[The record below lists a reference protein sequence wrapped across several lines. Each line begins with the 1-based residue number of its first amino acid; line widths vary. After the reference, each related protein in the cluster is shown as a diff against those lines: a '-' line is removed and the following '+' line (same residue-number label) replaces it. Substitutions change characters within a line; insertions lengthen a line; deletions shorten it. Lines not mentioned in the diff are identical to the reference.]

1 MGHSVNEKRDL
12 EIFRAPTCIRL
23 ALLWTSLM
31 FLYIYND
38 YFSLYTHGTIE
49 EMAKGHLGPLGQAT
63 QGVLAGVSILLAIP
77 ALMIFLSA
85 ALRPLVSRWLNVALG
100 VAYTVIEVLTLPSA
114 PLFYQIVV
122 ILEILL
128 TALIVWIA
136 WRWPRSALVIGAN

>member
-1 MGHSVNEKRDL
+1 
-12 EIFRAPTCIRL
+12 
-23 ALLWTSLM
+23 M

-49 EMAKGHLGPLGQAT
+49 AMAKGDFGPLGQAT
-63 QGVLAGVSILLAIP
+63 QGVLTGVSIMLAIP

-100 VAYTVIEVLTLPSA
+100 VAYTVIEVLTLLSA

-122 ILEILL
+122 VLEIVL

-136 WRWPRSALVIGAN
+136 WRWPRRPLVIGAN